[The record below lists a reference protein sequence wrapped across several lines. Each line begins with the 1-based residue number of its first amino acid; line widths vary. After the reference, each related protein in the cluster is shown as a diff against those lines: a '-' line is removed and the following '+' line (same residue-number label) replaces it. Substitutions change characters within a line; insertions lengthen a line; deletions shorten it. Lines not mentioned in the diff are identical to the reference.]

1 MNIITYSSIAIISY
15 FIGATPWG
23 YIIAKSKGIDIR
35 KEGSGNVGA
44 TNVLRTLGKKYGI
57 ACFFLDFLKGF
68 LPVIAITLLKEHDI
82 LNLSTYAIIL
92 ASFCTIFGHMW
103 PIYLKF
109 KGGKGVS
116 TIGGILLA
124 IAPLSFIFGGTLWL
138 IVFYSSRYVS
148 LASILASLS
157 LPISA
162 FLFDKFDIF
171 ELPTI
176 LIVMLFIISLL
187 ITVKHLGN
195 IKRLINGTE
204 NRFTK
209 IQKIKST
216 KYTESGWKV

>member
-1 MNIITYSSIAIISY
+1 MDIITYLSIAIISY
-15 FIGATPWG
+15 LIGATPWG
-23 YIIAKSKGIDIR
+23 YIIAKIKGVDIR

-68 LPVIAITLLKEHDI
+68 LPVIVVILLKKHDI
-82 LNLSTYAIIL
+82 LNLSDYAIIL
-92 ASFCTIFGHMW
+92 VSCCTIFGHMW

-116 TIGGILLA
+116 TMGGIILA
-124 IAPLSFIFGGTLWL
+124 IAPISFIFGGTLWL
-138 IVFYSSRYVS
+138 MAFYLSRYVS
-148 LASILASLS
+148 LASILAALS

-176 LIVMLFIISLL
+176 LIIMLAIISLL

-209 IQKIKST
+209 KQRIKST
-216 KYTESGWKV
+216 E

>member
-1 MNIITYSSIAIISY
+1 MDIISYLSIAIASY
-15 FIGATPWG
+15 LIGATPWG

-35 KEGSGNVGA
+35 TEGSGNIGA

-68 LPVIAITLLKEHDI
+68 LPVIVVILLIKNDI
-82 LNLSTYAIIL
+82 LNLSDYAIIL
-92 ASFCTIFGHMW
+92 VSFCTIFGHMW
-103 PIYLKF
+103 PMYLKF

-116 TIGGILLA
+116 TMGGILLA
-124 IAPLSFIFGGTLWL
+124 IAPLSFLTGGALWVV
-138 IVFYSSRYVS
+138 VFYSSRYVS
-148 LASILASLS
+148 LASILAALS

-171 ELPTI
+171 QLPTI
-176 LIVMLFIISLL
+176 LIIMLAVISLL

-209 IQKIKST
+209 KQKVKST
-216 KYTESGWKV
+216 KYTASG

>member
-1 MNIITYSSIAIISY
+1 MDIITYLSIAIISY
-15 FIGATPWG
+15 LIGATPWG
-23 YIIAKSKGIDIR
+23 YIIAKSNGIDIR

-68 LPVIAITLLKEHDI
+68 LPVIVVVLLKKHNI
-82 LNLSTYAIIL
+82 LSTYAIIL
-92 ASFCTIFGHMW
+92 VSFCTIFGHMW

-116 TIGGILLA
+116 TMGGILLA
-124 IAPLSFIFGGTLWL
+124 IAPISFIFGGTLWA

-148 LASILASLS
+148 LASILAALS

-171 ELPTI
+171 KLPTI
-176 LIVMLFIISLL
+176 LIIMLSIISLL
-187 ITVKHLGN
+187 IIVKHLGN

-204 NRFTK
+204 NRFSK
-209 IQKIKST
+209 KKKVKST
-216 KYTESGWKV
+216 E